1 MGGFGDIERGLG
13 LTGRYSIEGVLAE
26 GGMGT
31 VYRATQLSLDRSVA
45 LKVLKRNSAWQAEA
59 ERRFLAEA
67 HLAARISH
75 PNVVRVLEPGSG
87 QHGLYI
93 AYELVDGKSL
103 RAAMGRPMTP
113 VRALLLMQQAA
124 NALDAVHEAG
134 AVHRD
139 VKPENMLL
147 DTQGMLKLTDLGIA
161 KDLSQGIQTQAGL
174 MFGTPAYMSPEQCSS
189 LPVTAA
195 SDLYSLG
202 VVIYELLAGGLPF
215 DHATPIELLEA
226 HLRQEPAPPSERNP
240 RLPAAWDKP
249 LLRSLQKDPAHRFG
263 SAREM
268 GEVLEQLLP
277 EAEGLA
283 ASRPRRVGTA
293 GLSGRSS
300 SAATLASAKASR
312 PGEATRA
319 VARPGAARSTRR
331 FAAPALG
338 VALAAAIALCYSSFR
353 SEPAPPAAVRPIPAV
368 TATPTKLPALP
379 AGAPREELAAG
390 VWAALRAE
398 TTLLARLEKRPG
410 QLGTAPGFEPLF
422 GRLLVVDVKSIG
434 RPVLRV
440 RIPEMPASAAMKAP
454 RLAVETAPGSP
465 ELVVRPA
472 AASSGG
478 AWVAELATG
487 TLHDGTNRVR
497 LEVPEALLDRRID
510 LRLEFERAGKFPS
523 FKLSNPED
531 VCPDCCPDRKL
542 IDKQW
547 DKYNAGRLLRVRRES
562 AKLYKQYPRCGEF
575 LVTGAYAE
583 FRIALENRA
592 AGDWGFSL
600 GMTVLGE
607 EVEALP
613 TIWKVKDS
621 AAEKL
626 DEAIRLYPGW
636 LMPWHRY
643 AMTAND
649 AGDFELAQRAARLSV
664 VLDPRS
670 SSTWTELAD
679 ATRGLSMG
687 SSGLKALPGRG
698 GEAALALRQIERALA
713 LMGDQ
718 AGNYI
723 RGNHILARL
732 LAGNG
737 KRDEARAAFK
747 HLTALVPGMREA
759 KEGLDALGD
768 SPPK

>member
-13 LTGRYSIEGVLAE
+13 LTGRYSVEGVLAE

-87 QHGLYI
+87 PHGLYI

-113 VRALLLMQQAA
+113 VRTLQLMQQAA
-124 NALDAVHEAG
+124 SALGAVHEAG

-147 DTQGMLKLTDLGIA
+147 DAQGILKLTDLGIA
-161 KDLSQGIQTQAGL
+161 KDLSQGIQTQVGL
-174 MFGTPAYMSPEQCSS
+174 MFGTPAYMSPEQCAS

-215 DHATPIELLEA
+215 DRATPIELLEA
-226 HLRQEPAPPSERNP
+226 HLHEEAAPPSERNP
-240 RLPAAWDKP
+240 RLPATWDKP
-249 LLRSLQKDPAHRFG
+249 LLRALQKNPAHRFS

-268 GEVLEQLLP
+268 GDALEQLLP
-277 EAEGLA
+277 EAERLA
-283 ASRPRRVGTA
+283 ANRPRRASTA
-293 GLSGRSS
+293 GASGRNS
-300 SAATLASAKASR
+300 SAATLASARPSR
-312 PGEATRA
+312 AGEATRA
-319 VARPGAARSTRR
+319 VARPLATRAPRR
-331 FAAPALG
+331 FAALALG
-338 VALAAAIALCYSSFR
+338 VAIAAAIALSYSSFR
-353 SEPAPPAAVRPIPAV
+353 SEPAPPPAVRPTPSVTVSPPEPPA
-368 TATPTKLPALP
+368 PPL
-379 AGAPREELAAG
+379 GAPRDELAAD

-398 TTLLARLEKRPG
+398 TTLTARLEKRPG
-410 QLGTAPGFEPLF
+410 QLSTEPGFEPLF
-422 GRLLVVDVKSIG
+422 SRLLVVDVNSIK

-440 RIPEMPASAAMKAP
+440 RIPEIPASAARQAP

-465 ELVVRPA
+465 VLVVRPV
-472 AASSGG
+472 AASSGS
-478 AWVAELATG
+478 AWVAELAPG
-487 TLHDGTNRVR
+487 TLQDGTNRVR
-497 LEVPEALLDRRID
+497 LEVPQAMLERRLD
-510 LRLEFERAGKFPS
+510 LRLEFERTGKFPS
-523 FKLSNPED
+523 FEASDPRT
-531 VCPDCCPDRKL
+531 VCPTCCPDRKL
-542 IDKQW
+542 IDDQW

-562 AKLYKQYPRCGEF
+562 NRLQKQYPRCGEF

-583 FRIALENRA
+583 FRIAMENRA

-600 GMTVLGE
+600 GMAVLDQ
-607 EVEALP
+607 EVESLP

-621 AAEKL
+621 AASKL
-626 DEAIRLYPGW
+626 DQAIRLYPGW
-636 LMPWHRY
+636 LEPWHRY
-643 AMTAND
+643 AMAAND
-649 AGDFELAQRAARLSV
+649 AEDFELAQRAARLSV
-664 VLDPRS
+664 LLDPQS

-687 SSGLKALPGRG
+687 RTGLKALPGHS
-698 GEAALALRQIERALA
+698 GEAALALKQIERALA

-718 AGNYI
+718 AANYI

-732 LAGNG
+732 LAANG
-737 KRDEARAAFK
+737 KRTKARAVFE
-747 HLTALVPGMREA
+747 HLTVLVPGMRQA
-759 KEGLDALGD
+759 KEGLDALRD